1 MPPRLLLDTH
11 VPVRWLSEARKLSR
25 EQLRAIEAAVRRNES
40 VALSAVSLLEIAM
53 LVSDGRLRLG
63 VPLDRFFLDIEANPV
78 FDVLPLTHAV
88 ALEAA
93 MVGNLRDPMDRA
105 IAATAR
111 AHRLTLVTSDQRIAD
126 SQLVPVIE

>member
-1 MPPRLLLDTH
+1 MA
-11 VPVRWLSEARKLSR
+11 SSSGISR
-25 EQLRAIEAAVRRNES
+25 EQLRAIEAAVRRNEA
-40 VALSAVSLLEIAM
+40 VALSAVTLLEIAM

-93 MVGNLRDPMDRA
+93 LVGNLRDPMDRA

-111 AHRLTLVTSDQRIAD
+111 AHRLSLVTSDQRIVD
-126 SQLVPVIE
+126 SGSYP